1 MTITK
6 GNVVYKDS
14 NNSLKEDRRG
24 YVSCSCGG
32 RQELIKVKEGT
43 KKYINTY
50 KCECG
55 NIITAEIRRSRN

>member
-6 GNVVYKDS
+6 GNVIYKDS
-14 NNSLKEDRRG
+14 NDSLTDRRG
-24 YVSCSCGG
+24 YVTCSCGG
-32 RQELIKVKEGT
+32 AMKLVKIGESA

-55 NIITAEIRRSRN
+55 NTITAEIRRSRK